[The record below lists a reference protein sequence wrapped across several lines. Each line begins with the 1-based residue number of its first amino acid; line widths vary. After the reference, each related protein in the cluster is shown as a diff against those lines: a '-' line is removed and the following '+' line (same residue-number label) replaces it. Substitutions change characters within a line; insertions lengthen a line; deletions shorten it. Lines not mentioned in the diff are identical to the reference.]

1 MITGFPS
8 LTAQIDRIFLIILG
22 ICVVLL
28 VLVTA
33 TMLFF
38 VYRYRRERHPVAEDI
53 EGNLFLEILWV
64 VVPTIL
70 VMAMFYYGYRGFIL
84 LRTPP
89 KNSMLV
95 KVLARKWSWTFR
107 YENGKSSDV
116 LVVPLGK
123 PVKLS
128 ITSEDVL
135 HSLYIPAFR
144 VKEDAVP
151 GMETFLWF
159 NPDRVGEYDL
169 FCAEYCG
176 MGHSAMI
183 TKVKVVPEEEFA
195 RWLGG
200 EREEEGERE
209 KGLALLKEKGCL
221 GCHSIDGSKKIGPT
235 LKGMFGSERI
245 VVRGGEETTVTADEG
260 YIRRALL
267 SPSSE
272 IVKGFPPIMP
282 SQEGR
287 LTDEEIEEI
296 LEFLKTLK

>member
-1 MITGFPS
+1 
-8 LTAQIDRIFLIILG
+8 
-22 ICVVLL
+22 
-28 VLVTA
+28 
-33 TMLFF
+33 
-38 VYRYRRERHPVAEDI
+38 
-53 EGNLFLEILWV
+53 
-64 VVPTIL
+64 
-70 VMAMFYYGYRGFIL
+70 
-84 LRTPP
+84 
-89 KNSMLV
+89 
-95 KVLARKWSWTFR
+95 
-107 YENGKSSDV
+107 
-116 LVVPLGK
+116 
-123 PVKLS
+123 
-128 ITSEDVL
+128 
-135 HSLYIPAFR
+135 
-144 VKEDAVP
+144 
-151 GMETFLWF
+151 
-159 NPDRVGEYDL
+159 
-169 FCAEYCG
+169 
-176 MGHSAMI
+176 
-183 TKVKVVPEEEFA
+183 
-195 RWLGG
+195 WLGG